1 MNPIEIILGLFAA
14 VAALA
19 YLATRLR
26 VPYPIFLV
34 LGGLALGFWPH
45 LPRVALAPDVVFL
58 VFLPPILYYA
68 GAQTSWRDFKANR
81 RPIALLAVGLV
92 LFTTALV
99 AVAAHYLI
107 GMSWPAAFV
116 LGAIVSPPDAVA
128 ATAIMSR
135 MRIPKRIITILEGES
150 LVNDATA
157 IVAYRL
163 AIGAVS
169 AAGAFSLGEASLR
182 LVLVA
187 VGGVAVGLAVGFA
200 VAFVRKRVHEDNVDA
215 MVSLLTPY
223 FAYLPAEHLHVSGVL
238 AAVAAGVYMSRRL
251 PQITTSHGRIRLYA
265 VWDVFLFIL
274 NGLVFILIGLQLP
287 AILERLRAQSVT
299 NLVRD
304 AALLSGIVVL
314 LRIVWVFPSA
324 YVPRWLFPSIRRTD
338 PTPPFAS
345 LFMISWTGMRGIVSL
360 AAALALP
367 LTTAAGADFPHRD
380 LIIFLTF
387 GVILSTL
394 VVQGLTLP
402 LVIRL
407 LKLADDG
414 TEQREELRARY
425 EGVQAAIA
433 RLEVLIINDE
443 AREDLVSP
451 IRAEYQR
458 SAAALRRELGIRP
471 GVDDEEAA
479 VCRTRM
485 DVRLRALEAQ
495 HRMLIRLRDEDVI
508 GDDVLRRV
516 QADLDLEEAR
526 LAENGNGGHKR

>member
-45 LPRVALAPDVVFL
+45 LPHVALAPDVVFL

-157 IVAYRL
+157 IVAYRFAVVATVSGAL
-163 AIGAVS
+163 PLGNAGLQLIG
-169 AAGAFSLGEASLR
+169 
-182 LVLVA
+182 VA
-187 VGGVAVGLAVGFA
+187 VGGVAVGLAVGLV
-200 VAFVRKRVHEDNVDA
+200 VAFFRKRVHEDNVDA

-251 PQITTSHGRIRLYA
+251 PRITTSHARIRLYA

-287 AILERLRAQSVT
+287 QILGRLRAQSIT
-299 NLVRD
+299 HLVAD
-304 AALLSGIVVL
+304 AALLSLVVVF
-314 LRIVWVFPSA
+314 LRIAWVVPA
-324 YVPRWLFPSIRRTD
+324 TYVPRWLFPSVRRTD
-338 PTPPFAS
+338 PAPPFAS
-345 LFMISWTGMRGIVSL
+345 VFMISWTGMRGIVSL

-407 LKLADDG
+407 LRLGDDG
-414 TEQREELRARY
+414 TEHREELRARY

-433 RLEVLIINDE
+433 RLEALIINDE
-443 AREDLVSP
+443 AREDLVAP

-458 SAAALRRELGIRP
+458 TAAALRRELGIRP
-471 GVDDEEAA
+471 GADDEEAA

-495 HRMLIRLRDEDVI
+495 HRMLVRLRDEDVI

-526 LAENGNGGHKR
+526 LAENGHANHKR